1 MNNINQVNNFKDDD
15 INLAKIIQTLIRHKI
30 LIFSFTFLTTLA
42 FIAFSYTRKEVWKGT
57 FNIVVKETNNKSAS
71 NSSSLS
77 DSFFNSGLGLPGLKS
92 SNETQRLIL
101 SSPLVLKPVYQYVK
115 SYYEKDGLETK
126 GLTFKSWLNNELDIT
141 FEKGSNVLSI
151 EYINEDKK
159 LILNVLNSISKKY
172 KDYSRFERE
181 KNLNKTIEYLK
192 TQRKIIKSKYEESQK
207 KLNEFSIKYGLGDL
221 DGFVGLGQPRNS
233 LMNKRR
239 LSSQTDLLNQNSF
252 RSLINNTNNSAGQ
265 RYNNQFKMLQN
276 YEARYIDLSSKLKP
290 ESKTLKSLKLKIDNL
305 KSLLKRPNEILI
317 KYKQLT
323 QNALRDESLLNQ
335 VESNLEIT
343 KLEKI
348 KTPDSWVIIS
358 EPTINSGRVSPKRK
372 EIAIISFIASFILS
386 STFAIYKD
394 KKSGILYSLDEIK
407 LIMKSDPD
415 EIIYDSNPELSILS
429 IKNLINKDNKFGV
442 NEEIGFIE
450 YKSNLKNNILDR
462 IFSNKILNAS
472 LIDIS
477 DREKIDS
484 ISAIFIVT
492 KEGELKKEDYSFL
505 NQYISSLSNKSAK
518 WLYQIKDFS

>member
-1 MNNINQVNNFKDDD
+1 MTNINQADNFRDDD

-30 LIFSFTFLTTLA
+30 LIFSFTFLTTFA
-42 FIAFSYTRKEVWKGT
+42 FIAHSYTRKEVFKGT
-57 FNIVVKETNNKSAS
+57 FNILVKTDNKSES
-71 NSSSLS
+71 NLSLT
-77 DSFFNSGLGLPGLKS
+77 NSILNNGLGLPGFKS

-151 EYINEDKK
+151 EYINKDKK

-233 LMNKRR
+233 PMNKRI
-239 LSSQTDLLNQNSF
+239 LSSQADLLNHS
-252 RSLINNTNNSAGQ
+252 SNNSAGQ
-265 RYNNQFKMLQN
+265 RYNNQFQMLQD

-290 ESKTLKSLKLKIDNL
+290 ESKTLKSIKLKIDNL

-323 QNALRDESLLNQ
+323 QNALRDESLLDK
-335 VESNLEIT
+335 VERSLEIT

-372 EIAIISFIASFILS
+372 EIAIISFITSFILS

-415 EIIYDSNPELSILS
+415 EIIYDSNPELSILT

-450 YKSNLKNNILDR
+450 YKSNLKNNILDL
-462 IFSNKILNAS
+462 ILSNKILNAS

-484 ISAIFIVT
+484 ISRIFIVT

-518 WLYQIKDFS
+518 WLYQVKDFN